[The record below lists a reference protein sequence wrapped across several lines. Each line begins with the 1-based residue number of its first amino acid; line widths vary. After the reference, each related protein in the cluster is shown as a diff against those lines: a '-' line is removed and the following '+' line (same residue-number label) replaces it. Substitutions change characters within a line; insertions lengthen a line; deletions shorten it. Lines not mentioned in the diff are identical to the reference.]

1 MAYIGVSPSNGVR
14 RVHTYTATASQ
25 TTFSGAGAEGT
36 SLSYKDSNFVDV
48 YQNGVKLGDADYT
61 ATSGTSI
68 VLGTGATASDLVVI
82 VVFDVFSVADT
93 VSKADG
99 GTFDN
104 AVTITTAD
112 NNAQLTLVSTDA
124 DASVGPQLD
133 LFRNSASPA
142 DSDVFGRIRFLG
154 ENDASEQTAYATIF
168 TKAVDVSDGTEDA
181 NIRIDSIV
189 GGTNTQRLEFNATEA
204 VFNEGSADID
214 FRVESNGNANM
225 LFVDGENDRVGIG
238 TATFGASSHK
248 LEVDGGSGETRL
260 RISSTGT
267 DLREAGIILANSSKS
282 NDNDGIVIAHGG
294 ASTTFDDLGGN
305 ELLRLSQSSNKMSF
319 KLGAN
324 NEGFISNTNNN
335 QTDVLMLLRDTSGS
349 GGTAV
354 RFRTGTS
361 QVGTITI
368 NTNSTAYNTSSDY
381 RLKENVDYTF
391 DATTRLKQLKPARFN
406 FISDDTNTLVDG
418 FLAHEVSH
426 DADGNPLVPEAI
438 YGSKDAVE
446 VWKANEELPD
456 GVSVGDN
463 KLDGD
468 GNTIPDYQ
476 GIDQSKLVPLLTKA
490 LQEQQATIE
499 ALTARITALEE
510 A

>member
-1 MAYIGVSPSNGVR
+1 MSQNDLSIANQGF
-14 RVHTYTATASQ
+14 ASFRSDLNSALQ
-25 TTFSGAGAEGT
+25 ALAST
-36 SLSYKDSNFVDV
+36 N
-48 YQNGVKLGDADYT
+48 
-61 ATSGTSI
+61 SGTSAPSTTYANQ
-68 VLGTGATASDLVVI
+68 L
-82 VVFDVFSVADT
+82 FYDT
-93 VSKADG
+93 
-99 GTFDN
+99 T
-104 AVTITTAD
+104 
-112 NNAQLTLVSTDA
+112 NNILKI
-124 DASVGPQLD
+124 
-133 LFRNSASPA
+133 RNE
-142 DSDVFGRIRFLG
+142 D
-154 ENDASEQTAYATIF
+154 NDAFISLFTLDQTNDNIESLTIDGAF
-168 TKAVDVSDGTEDA
+168 TAVGALSA
-181 NIRIDSIV
+181 K
-189 GGTNTQRLEFNATEA
+189 GGA
-204 VFNEGSADID
+204 VFNEDSANVD
-214 FRVESNGNANM
+214 FRVESNNNANM
-225 LFVDGENDRVGIG
+225 LFVDGADDRVGIG

-381 RLKENVDYTF
+381 RLKENVENTF
-391 DATTRLKQLKPARFN
+391 HATTRLKQLKPARFN

>member
-1 MAYIGVSPSNGVR
+1 MSQNDLSIANQGF
-14 RVHTYTATASQ
+14 ASFRSDLNSALQ
-25 TTFSGAGAEGT
+25 ALAST
-36 SLSYKDSNFVDV
+36 N
-48 YQNGVKLGDADYT
+48 
-61 ATSGTSI
+61 SGTSAPSTTYANQ
-68 VLGTGATASDLVVI
+68 L
-82 VVFDVFSVADT
+82 FYDT
-93 VSKADG
+93 
-99 GTFDN
+99 T
-104 AVTITTAD
+104 
-112 NNAQLTLVSTDA
+112 NNILKI
-124 DASVGPQLD
+124 
-133 LFRNSASPA
+133 RNE
-142 DSDVFGRIRFLG
+142 D
-154 ENDASEQTAYATIF
+154 NDAFISLFTLDQTNDNIESLTIDGAF
-168 TKAVDVSDGTEDA
+168 TAVGALSA
-181 NIRIDSIV
+181 K
-189 GGTNTQRLEFNATEA
+189 GGA
-204 VFNEGSADID
+204 VFNEDSANVD
-214 FRVESNGNANM
+214 FRVESNNNANM
-225 LFVDGENDRVGIG
+225 LFVDGADDRVGIG

-391 DATTRLKQLKPARFN
+391 DATTRLKQVKPARFN

>member
-1 MAYIGVSPSNGVR
+1 MSQNDLSIANQGF
-14 RVHTYTATASQ
+14 ASFRSDLNSALQ
-25 TTFSGAGAEGT
+25 ALAST
-36 SLSYKDSNFVDV
+36 N
-48 YQNGVKLGDADYT
+48 
-61 ATSGTSI
+61 SGTSAPSTTYANQ
-68 VLGTGATASDLVVI
+68 L
-82 VVFDVFSVADT
+82 FYDT
-93 VSKADG
+93 
-99 GTFDN
+99 T
-104 AVTITTAD
+104 
-112 NNAQLTLVSTDA
+112 NNILKI
-124 DASVGPQLD
+124 
-133 LFRNSASPA
+133 RNE
-142 DSDVFGRIRFLG
+142 D
-154 ENDASEQTAYATIF
+154 NDAFISLFTLDQTNDNIESLTIDGAF
-168 TKAVDVSDGTEDA
+168 TAVGALSA
-181 NIRIDSIV
+181 K
-189 GGTNTQRLEFNATEA
+189 GGA
-204 VFNEGSADID
+204 VFNEDSANVD
-214 FRVESNGNANM
+214 FRVESNNNANM
-225 LFVDGENDRVGIG
+225 LFVDGADDRVGIG

-267 DLREAGIILANSSKS
+267 DQREAGIILANSSKS

>member
-1 MAYIGVSPSNGVR
+1 MSQNDLSIANQGF
-14 RVHTYTATASQ
+14 AS
-25 TTFSGAGAEGT
+25 FRS
-36 SLSYKDSNFVDV
+36 DSNSAL
-48 YQNGVKLGDADYT
+48 QALGST
-61 ATSGTSI
+61 NSGTSAPSTTYANQ
-68 VLGTGATASDLVVI
+68 L
-82 VVFDVFSVADT
+82 FYDT
-93 VSKADG
+93 
-99 GTFDN
+99 T
-104 AVTITTAD
+104 
-112 NNAQLTLVSTDA
+112 NNILKI
-124 DASVGPQLD
+124 
-133 LFRNSASPA
+133 RNE
-142 DSDVFGRIRFLG
+142 D
-154 ENDASEQTAYATIF
+154 NDAFISLFTLDQTNDNIESLTIDGAF
-168 TKAVDVSDGTEDA
+168 TAVGALSA
-181 NIRIDSIV
+181 K
-189 GGTNTQRLEFNATEA
+189 GGA
-204 VFNEGSADID
+204 VFNEDSANVD
-214 FRVESNGNANM
+214 FRVESNNNANM
-225 LFVDGENDRVGIG
+225 LFVDGADDRVGIG